1 MRNLIF
7 SYLLLLVM
15 GSCSSYNQSFTKV
28 NTIVETYTP
37 NYLTDKNIE
46 KVFRININIYDHDLS
61 GILAIKKINEEHYR
75 VAVLTEIGAKLIDFE
90 LIKEQL
96 KLNYAIEQL
105 NRKIIL
111 NVLKRDFLLLLNQN
125 TNVVNQYEYKEY
137 TVYESLLENKSIYYY
152 ISKQS
157 DNLEKTVYASKK
169 KSKISLDF
177 VYNKSDF
184 PDVEITHN
192 AVKLQINLK
201 VLEN

>member
-15 GSCSSYNQSFTKV
+15 GSCCSYNQSFTKV

-111 NVLKRDFLLLLNQN
+111 NVFKRDFLLLLNQN

-137 TVYESLLENKSIYYY
+137 TVYESLLEKKSVYYY

-184 PDVEITHN
+184 PDVEIRHN